1 MLDRFF
7 SASRLYDRTALN
19 AVATVTLD
27 PVHDGAVTDFTIL
40 HIDREAANETVTVDA
55 TMHLPDGS
63 FGHRRIVLT
72 LKRDGSRL
80 TVTGVT
86 VLRM

>member
-1 MLDRFF
+1 M
-7 SASRLYDRTALN
+7 N
-19 AVATVTLD
+19 AVATVGID
-27 PVHDGAVTDFTIL
+27 PVAQGAVTDFSIL

-63 FGHRRIVLT
+63 FGSRKIVLT
-72 LKRDGSRL
+72 LKRDGKNL

-86 VLRM
+86 ILPR